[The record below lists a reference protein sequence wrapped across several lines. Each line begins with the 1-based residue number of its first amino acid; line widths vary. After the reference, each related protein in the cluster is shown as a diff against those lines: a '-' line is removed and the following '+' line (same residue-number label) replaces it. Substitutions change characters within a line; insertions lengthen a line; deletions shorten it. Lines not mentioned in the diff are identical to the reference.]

1 MFRMFDEQ
9 QYLERTKTLQTRS
22 VDDAIYL
29 LDQNPSKYKRLSF
42 CDCCVNDRDVI
53 ALCEAL
59 NRHPEIKA
67 LDLSSQRLT
76 DVGAKALALTTT
88 LTSLNVAWN
97 HGITDQGR
105 EALRGNRY
113 FQTLTGVTGNDGREL
128 FERGDWKVIGFVPR

>member
-42 CDCCVNDRDVI
+42 CDHCVNDSDVI

-59 NRHPEIKA
+59 LRHPGIEA
-67 LDLSSQRLT
+67 LDLSNQRLT
-76 DVGAKALALTTT
+76 DVGAQALAQTTT

-105 EALRGNRY
+105 EALRNNPHV
-113 FQTLTGVTGNDGREL
+113 QSLTGVTGDDGREL
-128 FERGDWKVIGFVPR
+128 LDGGFKIIGFVPRS